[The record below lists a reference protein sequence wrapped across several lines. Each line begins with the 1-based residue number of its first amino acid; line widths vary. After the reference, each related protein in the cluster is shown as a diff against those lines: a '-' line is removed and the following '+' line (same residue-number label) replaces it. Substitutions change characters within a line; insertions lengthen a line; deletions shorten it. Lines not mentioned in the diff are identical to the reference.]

1 VRLRYPAMALCLW
14 ATTVNAELR
23 SQAVEYR
30 QGDATLDGY
39 LVYVDSYHGT
49 RPGVLVFHEWTGLQP
64 FEKERADR
72 LARLG
77 YVAFA
82 ADVYGKSVRAKDREE
97 AARLANI
104 YKSDR
109 KLMRARA
116 VAALDVLKSQE
127 RVDATRIAAIGYCF
141 GGTVALELARSGADI
156 KGVVTFHGG
165 LGTPTPA
172 DARHIKAKILALHG
186 ADDPSVPPEQVAAFQ
201 REMREGGVDWE
212 MVFYGGAVHR
222 FTNPSAGTDK
232 ASGAA
237 YDEKA
242 DRRSWQAMKDFLK
255 EVL

>member
-39 LVYVDSYHGT
+39 LVYEDSYHGT